1 MALPLAMLTS
11 GDRAPPWTVAANT
24 RPKKS
29 GAQVTK
35 EMIYGCSL
43 DYPGPPMDGVIAYPY
58 TTSQKLYRDDF
69 ETMIAAVITHPF
81 CRTTVANASSL
92 PHDILAGSAFD
103 DGRAGGISKLW
114 TSEATREF
122 VPRSYIA
129 SKAAKPT
136 GVRSECVQFLS

>member
-69 ETMIAAVITHPF
+69 ETMIDLLCAYARIV
-81 CRTTVANASSL
+81 
-92 PHDILAGSAFD
+92 
-103 DGRAGGISKLW
+103 GGEHLW
-114 TSEATREF
+114 
-122 VPRSYIA
+122 YL
-129 SKAAKPT
+129 
-136 GVRSECVQFLS
+136 C